1 MTYNEQER
9 KAYLAGDYES
19 ASAYAKLQDLQDAIY
34 RLMGVLPDSDDAMVL
49 DALDNLREALK

>member
-1 MTYNEQER
+1 MTYTEHER

-34 RLMGVLPDSDDAMVL
+34 RLMGVLSDSDDAMIL
-49 DALDNLREALK
+49 DALDNLRETLK